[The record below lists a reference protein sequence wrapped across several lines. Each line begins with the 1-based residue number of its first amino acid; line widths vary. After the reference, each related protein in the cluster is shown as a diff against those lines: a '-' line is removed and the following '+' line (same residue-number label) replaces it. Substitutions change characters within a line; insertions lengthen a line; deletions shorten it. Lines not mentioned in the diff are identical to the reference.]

1 MTPIQRRSTE
11 RRRASG
17 SARLW
22 RTRRLVTGSAQP
34 CVPWLRSSVALLLA
48 VISVACTDTRNRI
61 AEPESGPRREA
72 AIAIPEPYAADVAEA
87 VLRAG
92 GNAVD
97 AAIATAFALAVTY
110 PDAGNIGGGGF
121 MLTWMQGEAD
131 FLDYR
136 ERAPL
141 AADRDMYLD
150 AAGNVIP
157 RSTLIGPRAA
167 AVPGTVAGL
176 WAAHQRHGTL
186 PWRDLVLPAVRL
198 AEEGFVPPAAQ
209 VAEIRD
215 HFAWF
220 EGSTDFETHFASI
233 TPDRPFRQPALA
245 ATLSRIAATGREAF
259 YGGETAA
266 LIVAEMESADGLIT
280 AEDLTA
286 YEAVWREPLT
296 ASWRDYE
303 VLTAPPPS
311 SGGFA
316 VIALLK
322 MKDALAAAFAGVEHN
337 SPQYVHLV
345 SEMEKRVF
353 ADRAEYLGDPDFVE
367 VDMQALIDDE
377 YLARRAAE
385 VNEEAI
391 SSVETVVPGLLSPST
406 THFSIVDGDG
416 NAVSNTYTINWSY
429 GSGVV
434 VSGAGFLLNNEM
446 DDFSAKAAVPNVYGV
461 VGGQANEIEPGK
473 RPLSSMSPT
482 ILLRGGEVEMVIGTP
497 GGSTIF
503 TSVFQTIVNVL
514 DFAMTPQE
522 AVGAT
527 RFHHQLL
534 PPDLVTMSIATPLSE
549 NTIAAL
555 RARGYRVEPHA
566 WEFGDV
572 QLINRGPERWQ
583 PAADPRDRGVAR
595 VVQLEPRP

>member
-22 RTRRLVTGSAQP
+22 RTRRLVTGSAQS

-233 TPDRPFRQPALA
+233 TPTDLSGSRLCSDAVPHCRDRPR
-245 ATLSRIAATGREAF
+245 
-259 YGGETAA
+259 
-266 LIVAEMESADGLIT
+266 
-280 AEDLTA
+280 
-286 YEAVWREPLT
+286 
-296 ASWRDYE
+296 
-303 VLTAPPPS
+303 
-311 SGGFA
+311 
-316 VIALLK
+316 
-322 MKDALAAAFAGVEHN
+322 
-337 SPQYVHLV
+337 
-345 SEMEKRVF
+345 
-353 ADRAEYLGDPDFVE
+353 
-367 VDMQALIDDE
+367 
-377 YLARRAAE
+377 
-385 VNEEAI
+385 
-391 SSVETVVPGLLSPST
+391 
-406 THFSIVDGDG
+406 
-416 NAVSNTYTINWSY
+416 
-429 GSGVV
+429 
-434 VSGAGFLLNNEM
+434 GFLRRR
-446 DDFSAKAAVPNVYGV
+446 DGRAHRRRDG
-461 VGGQANEIEPGK
+461 IRR
-473 RPLSSMSPT
+473 RPDH
-482 ILLRGGEVEMVIGTP
+482 R
-497 GGSTIF
+497 
-503 TSVFQTIVNVL
+503 
-514 DFAMTPQE
+514 
-522 AVGAT
+522 
-527 RFHHQLL
+527 
-534 PPDLVTMSIATPLSE
+534 
-549 NTIAAL
+549 
-555 RARGYRVEPHA
+555 
-566 WEFGDV
+566 
-572 QLINRGPERWQ
+572 
-583 PAADPRDRGVAR
+583 
-595 VVQLEPRP
+595 